1 MMSKN
6 LEKREQFS
14 VAKEDKL
21 TGKEQFILILCGVL
35 IGFINGFFGGGG
47 GMLCVPIFEKLFG
60 LESKKAH
67 ATTLCVIL
75 PLSLVSSIVYIYSND
90 INFINLSWVS
100 LGAIL
105 GGVIGAF
112 FLTKINNKWLR
123 IIFAVLMFGVGVKM
137 VI

>member
-1 MMSKN
+1 MNNKISKKQV
-6 LEKREQFS
+6 L
-14 VAKEDKL
+14 
-21 TGKEQFILILCGVL
+21 ILIG
-35 IGFINGFFGGGG
+35 IGSVIGLVNGFFGGGG

-100 LGAIL
+100 IGAIL

-123 IIFAVLMFGVGVKM
+123 IIFAVLMFGVGIKM

>member
-1 MMSKN
+1 MNNKISKKQV
-6 LEKREQFS
+6 L
-14 VAKEDKL
+14 
-21 TGKEQFILILCGVL
+21 ILIG
-35 IGFINGFFGGGG
+35 IGSVIGLVNGFFGGGG

-100 LGAIL
+100 IGAIL

>member
-1 MMSKN
+1 MNNKISKKQV
-6 LEKREQFS
+6 L
-14 VAKEDKL
+14 
-21 TGKEQFILILCGVL
+21 ILIG
-35 IGFINGFFGGGG
+35 IGSVIGLVNGFFGGGG

>member
-1 MMSKN
+1 MNNKISKKQV
-6 LEKREQFS
+6 L
-14 VAKEDKL
+14 
-21 TGKEQFILILCGVL
+21 ILIG
-35 IGFINGFFGGGG
+35 IGSVIGLVNDFFGGGG

-100 LGAIL
+100 IGAIL

>member
-1 MMSKN
+1 MNNKISKKQV
-6 LEKREQFS
+6 L
-14 VAKEDKL
+14 
-21 TGKEQFILILCGVL
+21 ILIG
-35 IGFINGFFGGGG
+35 IGSVIGLVNGFFGGGG

-90 INFINLSWVS
+90 INFIKLSWVS

-137 VI
+137 VV

>member
-1 MMSKN
+1 MNNKISKKQV
-6 LEKREQFS
+6 L
-14 VAKEDKL
+14 
-21 TGKEQFILILCGVL
+21 ILIG
-35 IGFINGFFGGGG
+35 IGSVIGLVNGFFGGGG

-137 VI
+137 VV

>member
-1 MMSKN
+1 MNNKISKKQV
-6 LEKREQFS
+6 L
-14 VAKEDKL
+14 
-21 TGKEQFILILCGVL
+21 ILIG
-35 IGFINGFFGGGG
+35 IGSVIGLVNGFFGGGG

-67 ATTLCVIL
+67 ATTLCVVL

-100 LGAIL
+100 IGAIL